1 MVKVFGDVCRLT
13 LATANATWD
22 VNYRGP
28 GFINQTR
35 STVEVH
41 TEEGVDVSYD
51 QRCVIGFQCLPYALA
66 APGAGNEEVNDN
78 EDE

>member
-1 MVKVFGDVCRLT
+1 MCKIFGEVCRLT

-28 GFINQTR
+28 GFIKQTR

-51 QRCVIGFQCLPYALA
+51 QRCVIGYQCLPYAMV
-66 APGAGNEEVNDN
+66 APEAINEEVNDN
-78 EDE
+78 EVE